1 MNPRTLLS
9 APNKVRFLVLAALIA
24 VTGCELASDINVGTD
39 DQTGTGGLGG
49 RGPGDDADGG
59 DDLASGTGGRG
70 SADDGSDDGSDGV
83 PVEAVCGNGKLEPGE
98 LCDDGN
104 KDSGD
109 GCSSDCQKVDDDY
122 ICFDE
127 GKPCTRVVT
136 CGNGIIEGTEA
147 CDDKN
152 TKDND
157 GCSAKCDKVEEGYSC
172 VKPGEPCVLLPVCG
186 NGIRERGE
194 QCDDGNDEG
203 DDGCS
208 ETCQQ
213 EDGYFCPPGQ
223 DCVEIV
229 CGDGFRTP
237 SEACDD
243 NNKTNGDGCSSNCE
257 VEAGWYCSASGCKPI
272 CGDGLIR
279 GTEECDDAN
288 KNSGDG
294 CSSACR
300 KEPFYE
306 CDNTSG
312 PSVCT
317 STIECGNGI
326 LEPGEIC
333 DPAIMGQSDCYS
345 TGANACKGFV
355 TILPE
360 PVCGNGAIEYGE
372 ECDGD
377 GGTGGCDED
386 CLVEDG
392 FVCPKAGTCVRVPS
406 CGDGYLQAGEE
417 CDPGAMSTVGCTNC
431 KVNSNYFCSGQP
443 SVCVVSI
450 CGDGIR
456 APNEQCDDG
465 KHCLAGANAGQSC
478 TANNQCPGS
487 SCAQRNNDGCSTSCI
502 VETGYVCPPNA
513 NCVAICGDGIRTGN
527 EECDSPDT
535 SGCLNCRL
543 QPGYFCGPDGT
554 DAPCTK
560 SVCGNSVVEPGE
572 GCDDGNDIAGD
583 GCGPTCQ
590 LEPSISGW
598 PNPVVA
604 VTCGDGIKTGSEECD
619 DGNTTDGDGCS
630 STCKK
635 EPGWDCTEAITY
647 PSAIDFKITY
657 RDFTYRNDSANGGHP
672 HMNNASNDA
681 DLPIGHDL
689 GIVGPLCTLD
699 NAATCGRLDSQGK
712 PQLDTT
718 VSNPSITGAAG
729 NDLDYHADAFAL
741 WYRDSNATDTKVWA
755 DRANQGS
762 STTGRNVEIRLNPAP
777 VPAGGDTLRLKRCGN
792 PTDPCANGVT
802 STTAYQFSSSG
813 NQFYPLGSSS
823 NPTRTARGFGTY
835 TSGSGG
841 TKNWNF
847 TSELRYYF
855 QYKGGETLTFFGD
868 DDVWVFVNGRLA
880 VDIGGIHQTL
890 YGRVVLGNSNG
901 DCSVNGNA
909 SLPDLG
915 DCYNETEKG
924 QNTDGRFGITK
935 GNVYEIVVFQAERRP
950 TESNY
955 QLTLDG
961 FLSPRSTCNTICG
974 DGIRAGSEVCDTGNG
989 SPNGGGMPSSGYNTC
1004 LYVGPNNPANCTKQ
1018 FCGDGIK
1025 NGGEF
1030 CDNGLNIDSYG
1041 TGAGKCAPGCQEPA
1055 RCGDGYL
1062 QSHEGEECDNGVNNK
1077 NEYGHCRTDCKFAPY
1092 CGDGIVQADEEEEC
1106 DPPDGVFGTYGVGV
1120 CGYDCKPAPYCGD
1133 GIRNGNELCDG
1144 TPGCNANCEF
1154 DPFCGDGL
1162 KTSNEECD
1170 YGSFNKDP
1178 APYGG
1183 CTLECKFGPRCGDD
1197 VIQSNSGEECDD
1209 GPDNVNGEYDRC
1221 TEDCLLGP
1229 HCGDGIHQSMFGE
1242 DCDNGFNEDI
1252 YAYPGTSGACGE
1264 DCKAVPYCGDGK
1276 LQSAYELCDNGP
1288 DNNDNAYN
1296 GCTTKCEWG
1305 PYCGDGKKNGS
1316 EECDNGPKN
1325 VAYSADGKGCS
1336 YECKTNVPYCGDGV
1350 RNGPEQCDL
1359 GTSNNTGAYGGC
1371 KKDCTRAPYC
1381 GDRIVQKDDGE
1392 ECDDGPAGSLT
1403 CTPTCKVRDI
1413 LK

>member
-527 EECDSPDT
+527 EQCDSPDT
-535 SGCLNCRL
+535 YGCQNCRL
-543 QPGYFCGPDGT
+543 QPGYSCGPSGNAT
-554 DAPCTK
+554 TCTK

-590 LEPSISGW
+590 KEPTFARTGPDYVPMAS
-598 PNPVVA
+598 
-604 VTCGDGIKTGSEECD
+604 TQCGDGLRTGNEQCD

-630 STCKK
+630 SSCTT
-635 EPGWDCTEAITY
+635 EDGWYCSDTLEL
-647 PSAIDFKITY
+647 PDNVKFRVTY
-657 RDFTYRNDSANGGHP
+657 RDFLSRAPNPGDNSDYVAGGHP
-672 HMNNASNDA
+672 DFQVRSNNF
-681 DLPIGHDL
+681 
-689 GIVGPLCTLD
+689 
-699 NAATCGRLDSQGK
+699 
-712 PQLDTT
+712 TT
-718 VSNPSITGAAG
+718 VRNIPGPACAAG
-729 NDLDYHADAFAL
+729 NTRCTAAPGATCTSNTCGWLDADGKPVLHYASSSGEPAWITSADTFAL
-741 WYRDSNATDTKVWA
+741 WFRDTNDGSVSGMNGPITMWHTYGVLTLERTDDTERYSA
-755 DRANQGS
+755 ELGNTFFPLDS
-762 STTGRNVEIRLNPAP
+762 SLYGPGLGYEERTHNYHFTT
-777 VPAGGDTLRLKRCGN
+777 
-792 PTDPCANGVT
+792 
-802 STTAYQFSSSG
+802 
-813 NQFYPLGSSS
+813 
-823 NPTRTARGFGTY
+823 
-835 TSGSGG
+835 
-841 TKNWNF
+841 
-847 TSELRYYF
+847 ELRYF
-855 QYKGGETLTFFGD
+855 FKYKGGETLTFSGD
-868 DDVWVFVNGRLA
+868 DDVWVYVNGRLA
-880 VDIGGIHQTL
+880 VDIGGIHQQR
-890 YGRVVLGNSNG
+890 YGRVVLGDRSG
-901 DCSVNGNA
+901 DCSVHGDT
-909 SLPDLG
+909 SLPALG
-915 DCYNETEKG
+915 TCYDGTEQT
-924 QNTDGRFGITK
+924 QNTDTRFGISK
-935 GNVYEIVVFQAERRP
+935 GNVYEIVLFHAERRI
-950 TESNY
+950 TDSNFN
-955 QLTLDG
+955 LTLEG
-961 FLSPRSTCNTICG
+961 FIAPRSTCNTLCG

-1004 LYVGPNNPANCTKQ
+1004 LYVGPNNPDNCTYQ

-1242 DCDNGFNEDI
+1242 DCDNGFNEDV

-1288 DNNDNAYN
+1288 ANNDNAYN